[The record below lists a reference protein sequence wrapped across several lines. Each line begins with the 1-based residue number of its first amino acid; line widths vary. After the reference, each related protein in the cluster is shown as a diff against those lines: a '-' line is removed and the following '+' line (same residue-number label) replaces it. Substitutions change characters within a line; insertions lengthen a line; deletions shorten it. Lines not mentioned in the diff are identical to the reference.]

1 LCSES
6 AEVGNH
12 ILEHIPLY
20 LDDELQESERLAVE
34 QHIQDCP
41 DCRAALDAERQLI
54 LAIRK
59 ARPVYTIPASL
70 EAKIEQLAQNSDSRR
85 KLVSSRRM
93 VAACAL
99 LLLVAAVFWLAL
111 AKSSRQDTTS
121 FVTMA
126 VNNHLRYLKG
136 QLPLEVFSDSPEK
149 ISAWFVGKLGFNLR
163 LPDYPQGPEEAK
175 PYHVEG
181 ARLVG
186 FREDYA
192 AYIVYRLNGH
202 PISLVVTSGLVAK
215 PSGGEEIA
223 WEGLR
228 FHFQSVSGWKVL
240 TWSHDG
246 LTYALVS
253 DLEERGQASCI
264 VCHQDERVF
273 RGLKSSQKRM

>member
-1 LCSES
+1 M
-6 AEVGNH
+6 GNH

-34 QHIQDCP
+34 QHIQECP
-41 DCRAALDAERQLI
+41 DCRAALDAERDLI
-54 LAIRK
+54 SAIHK

-70 EAKIEQLAQNSDSRR
+70 QAKIQQLAQNSDSRH
-85 KLVSSRRM
+85 KLVFSGRM

-99 LLLVAAVFWLAL
+99 LLLVFAVFWLAL
-111 AKSSRQDTTS
+111 VKSSREDATS
-121 FVTMA
+121 FVSMA

-186 FREDYA
+186 FKEDYA
-192 AYIVYRLNGH
+192 AYIIYRLNGH
-202 PISLVVTSGLVAK
+202 PISLVVTSASVAK

-264 VCHQDERVF
+264 VCHQDQRVF
-273 RGLKSSQKRM
+273 RGLRLSQERM

>member
-1 LCSES
+1 M
-6 AEVGNH
+6 ANH

-20 LDDELQESERLAVE
+20 LDDELQESERLAIE
-34 QHIQDCP
+34 QHVQDCS
-41 DCRAALDAERQLI
+41 DCRAALDAERELV

-70 EAKIEQLAQNSDSRR
+70 EAKIEQLAQDSDSRH
-85 KLVSSRRM
+85 KLVSSRRI

-99 LLLVAAVFWLAL
+99 LLLVAVFWLAL
-111 AKSSRQDTTS
+111 AQPSRQDATS

-136 QLPLEVFSDSPEK
+136 KLPLEVYSDSPEK

-163 LPDYPQGPEEAK
+163 LPDYPQVPEQAK
-175 PYHVEG
+175 PYRVEG

-186 FREDYA
+186 FKEDYA
-192 AYIVYRLNGH
+192 AYIIYRLNDH
-202 PISLVVTSGLVAK
+202 PISLVVTSASVAQ

-240 TWSHDG
+240 TWSHGG

-273 RGLKSSQKRM
+273 RDLKSSQKRM